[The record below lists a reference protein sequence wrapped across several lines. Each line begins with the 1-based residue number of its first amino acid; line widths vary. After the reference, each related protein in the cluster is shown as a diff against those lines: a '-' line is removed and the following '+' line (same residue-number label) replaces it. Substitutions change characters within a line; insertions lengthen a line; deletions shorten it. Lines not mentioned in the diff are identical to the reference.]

1 MKLVCYQRTQSRLA
15 LALTIS
21 SDQIFC
27 LPVPEKAQ
35 RQWNFVI
42 FTTLVRNGDVESKEK
57 EQIVWTMNEVAPTN
71 LSFGE
76 GHAAQ
81 ENDSQITATIRV
93 LNHCLRPYG
102 KSVIT
107 PDEREFASAIPQSH
121 RKGEKAY
128 HVKAHRGSKDGML

>member
-1 MKLVCYQRTQSRLA
+1 MLFSSVINTDDAGEEKSEQTQIL
-15 LALTIS
+15 
-21 SDQIFC
+21 
-27 LPVPEKAQ
+27 
-35 RQWNFVI
+35 W
-42 FTTLVRNGDVESKEK
+42 TT
-57 EQIVWTMNEVAPTN
+57 NEVAPTTMT
-71 LSFGE
+71 FGE

-93 LNHCLRPYG
+93 LNHCLRPFG

-128 HVKAHRGSKDGML
+128 HVKAHRGSKDGARLCLLLHRM